1 MHEIIDLLAVRLHEA
16 CKSGKLYPDP
26 RLGQGERLLNH
37 FVTDFMTQLF
47 KQYNQGD
54 INKIKE
60 KLEIALNR
68 LAQMGYVRQGKSGLR
83 EFPILT
89 RQGLEY
95 FFVHDK
101 IS

>member
-1 MHEIIDLLAVRLHEA
+1 MPELIDLLAMRLHKA
-16 CKSGKLYPDP
+16 CNSGELHPDP
-26 RLGQGERLLNH
+26 RLGEGERLLNH

-54 INKIKE
+54 INDIKE
-60 KLEIALNR
+60 KLEIAFGE
-68 LAQMGYVRQGKSGLR
+68 LAQRGYVRQGKSGLG

-95 FFVHDK
+95 FTFHDK
-101 IS
+101 IV